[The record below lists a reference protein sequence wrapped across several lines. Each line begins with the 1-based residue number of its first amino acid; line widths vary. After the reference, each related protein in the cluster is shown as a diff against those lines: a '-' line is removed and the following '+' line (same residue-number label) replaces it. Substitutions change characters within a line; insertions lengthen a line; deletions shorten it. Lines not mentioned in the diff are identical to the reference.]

1 MKNKL
6 LISFIGVILWIIA
19 VNFLSSMVL
28 DSVWK
33 AQALSIAIGLLVGMI
48 FGIYI
53 SDSVTR
59 NLFQL
64 VEATTIISQG
74 DLRQEIE
81 ISSDDEIGKLA
92 SSFQTML
99 INLRQI
105 VSRVKKGSQKVMK
118 SSNEVHNSIKK
129 LREITEQFASEI
141 EKVMEAAQK
150 QFHLL
155 AQDSF
160 TLKNISDSVLRIAEM
175 ANLASRSASQ
185 AVQNSQ
191 EGKNT
196 AIAAIGQIH
205 SFFSQVEKSIQL
217 IHELGNK
224 IIKMG
229 RITDLI
235 TDIARKIDILSLNA
249 TIEASKAGE
258 YGKGFGMVAE
268 EIRYLTEESKS
279 AAKEISSLIE
289 EIQTENGAVKA
300 AIEEGALGINRGR
313 ETITTLIKNFDQL
326 VAEITKLGG
335 SVQEISS
342 ETNRQALDTKTI
354 SQAFEELTRFAENNS
369 LAMQKSNVV
378 MTEQRKLLNQTET
391 ASQHLIATAD
401 ELDEAVAKFKVTNE

>member
-1 MKNKL
+1 
-6 LISFIGVILWIIA
+6 
-19 VNFLSSMVL
+19 MVL

-53 SDSVTR
+53 SDSVTK

>member
-53 SDSVTR
+53 SDSVTK

>member
-53 SDSVTR
+53 SDSVTK

-64 VEATTIISQG
+64 VEATTIISKG

-92 SSFQTML
+92 NSFQTML

-175 ANLASRSASQ
+175 ANLASRFASQ

-196 AIAAIGQIH
+196 AIAAIAQIH

-224 IIKMG
+224 IVKMG

-268 EIRYLTEESKS
+268 EIRSLTEESKS

-289 EIQTENGAVKA
+289 EVQTENGAVKA

-335 SVQEISS
+335 NVQEISN

-378 MTEQRKLLNQTET
+378 MTEQRNLLNQTET
-391 ASQHLIATAD
+391 ASQHLIATAG
-401 ELDEAVAKFKVTNE
+401 ELDEAVAKFKVTDE